1 MRQIYGESSRVV
13 VFLGEDVVTDTTKFP
28 AYVNLDEINSAA
40 SYGDLIRIRD
50 HRASVGPLPKS
61 DLQSGATDNLSKLL
75 QRAYFSRV
83 WVIQE
88 LIASDRAVLR
98 IGNVNFR
105 ADAAAIYRISRRQ
118 KTLFSWSQT
127 RAPWVQYL
135 GQKAV
140 NPARAKDL
148 VSLAALTSRCRATD
162 PRDRIFAIAQ
172 LLVDAKLRDSLS
184 ADYTL
189 SFQHFAIGFFAHA
202 LLVSRRSFF
211 LDHAGLLNS
220 TWSPSWVPECRSAAA
235 WERALG
241 NAIPRQY
248 DITPYERISTA
259 DCQIYLDP
267 QCVITVREL
276 ITVYDYRPAY
286 IKPAIDSATGALL
299 LDLTHLFVFEHEPKL
314 IRSYGNLHVYGVI
327 SRNWYDLHEQLCFFA
342 WTRLDIAV
350 GDHLFAQP
358 MSERIEDQV
367 RYGDEAPVTVRRDD
381 RFDPR
386 GLMYLVLRPTPSEH
400 GLPTFQLVTT
410 RLGLCASFPNALS
423 HSSEI
428 KFVESDWP
436 AIRNYNFLRL
446 SEVHASVASTM
457 TSIMKILIDART
469 VVFSEEQLQYITSL
483 PSGHDSVSREKA
495 SLICEAFYRD
505 PNDARMEIYWG
516 NLGTVLIT
524 IESPREIT
532 RRVALSMV
540 QAMRDFLVRNNIK
553 TLLDAIGSAFEPPLG
568 IRAVARLIKDGPTE
582 EQKYIG
588 IPKYI
593 NGVKVDGSIAR
604 ILVV

>member
-28 AYVNLDEINSAA
+28 TYVNLDDINSVP
-40 SYGDLIRIRD
+40 SYGDLIQIRD
-50 HRASVGPLPKS
+50 QRAAVGPLAKS
-61 DLQSGATDNLSKLL
+61 HTRPGATDNLSKLL

-88 LIASDRAVLR
+88 LIGSDRAVLR
-98 IGNVNFR
+98 VGNVDFR

-172 LLVDAKLRDSLS
+172 LLVDAKLRESLS

-189 SFQHFAIGFFAHA
+189 SFQHLAIGFFAHT

-211 LDHAGLLNS
+211 LDHAGLVNS
-220 TWSPSWVPECRSAAA
+220 TWSPSWVPECRSDAA
-235 WERALG
+235 WERALR

-259 DCQIYLDP
+259 DCQVYLDP
-267 QCVITVREL
+267 QCMITVREL
-276 ITVYDYRPAY
+276 VTVYDYRPVY

-299 LDLTHLFVFEHEPKL
+299 LDLTHLFVFEHEPRL
-314 IRSYGNLHVYGVI
+314 LRSYGNLHVYGVI

-358 MSERIEDQV
+358 MSEMIEDQV
-367 RYGDEAPVTVRRDD
+367 RYGDGAPVAVPRDD
-381 RFDPR
+381 KFDPR
-386 GLMYLVLRPTPSEH
+386 GLMYLVLRPRPSEH

-410 RLGLCASFPNALS
+410 RLGLCASFPDALS
-423 HSSEI
+423 CSSEI

-446 SEVHASVASTM
+446 SEVHTSVASTI
-457 TSIMKILIDART
+457 TSIMNILIEART
-469 VVFSEEQLQYITSL
+469 VVFLEEQLQYITRL
-483 PSGHDSVSREKA
+483 PTGHGSVSRENA
-495 SLICEAFYRD
+495 SIICDAFYGDNIGIPRED
-505 PNDARMEIYWG
+505 YWG
-516 NLGTVLIT
+516 NLGAVLINM
-524 IESPREIT
+524 ESRRELAKRGLLI
-532 RRVALSMV
+532 V
-540 QAMRDFLVRNNIK
+540 QAMRTFLVRNNVK
-553 TLLDAIGSAFEPPLG
+553 TLLDAIGNAFEPPLG
-568 IRAVARLIKDGPTE
+568 IMAVARLIKAGPTE
-582 EQKYIG
+582 DQKYIG

-604 ILVV
+604 VLVV